1 MGCVVIEH
9 FPENEFTDDQ
19 FGQNRDAWVDAAR
32 AKPSKL
38 ILNTHAVL
46 AFEDITIRTSRPRH
60 PLDNKEDHIEGV
72 RIKTSWGQHLIVFN
86 DLPMDFAT
94 AMDAACRHQKP
105 NEITTRYSDY
115 WRKFFY
121 KN

>member
-9 FPENEFTDDQ
+9 FPETEFTDDQ
-19 FGQNRDAWVDAAR
+19 FGLNHAAWVDAAR
-32 AKPSKL
+32 VKPTKL

-46 AFEDITIRTSRPRH
+46 AFEEITIRTSRPLALGNH
-60 PLDNKEDHIEGV
+60 EDHIEGV

-94 AMDAACRHQKP
+94 AMDAACRHKKP

-115 WRKFFY
+115 WRRFY
-121 KN
+121 YKD